1 MMRAAP
7 QAIPAEKARA
17 ARDSVTP
24 EKPKNEM
31 ADSPEKQLERI
42 AQLRAKGRHEE
53 ADRALAEFRRAYPDY
68 RISEE
73 LLRRVQRQ

>member
-1 MMRAAP
+1 MANAL
-7 QAIPAEKARA
+7 E
-17 ARDSVTP
+17 TP
-24 EKPKNEM
+24 ERR
-31 ADSPEKQLERI
+31 LERI
-42 AQLRAKGRHEE
+42 ADLRAKGLHDE